1 MAMEGGRVNEH
12 EIMRVSDILALQ
24 SMKATYCE
32 VVDECVRNGNKSAE
46 RLSELFTEDVQ
57 ADYGMGPLNG
67 RSAVVEF
74 LGAISATNDALWH
87 SIHTPRINVT
97 GDTAVGAWTL
107 MVRTK
112 HKGSA
117 TFDAL
122 FGRYLDEF
130 RRTPQGWRIS
140 SIRFLQEG

>member
-1 MAMEGGRVNEH
+1 MNEH

-24 SMKATYCE
+24 SVKATYCE
-32 VVDECVRNGNKSAE
+32 VVDECVRNGNPSVE
-46 RLSELFTEDVQ
+46 RLSGLFTEDVQ

-74 LGAISATNDALWH
+74 LGAISATNDGLWH
-87 SIHTPRINVT
+87 SVHTPRIHVT

-112 HKGSA
+112 QKGSA

-140 SIRFLQEG
+140 SVRFLQEG